1 MIQGIIASLQHT
13 VLCSRLEML
22 PERSTKS
29 EGGGRSVVTL
39 TVTEALNMADR
50 QASELVSTFTV
61 CMFRE
66 KTTLRLPRLSSC
78 DCVVGQ
84 QDELRD

>member
-29 EGGGRSVVTL
+29 EGGGRSVVT
-39 TVTEALNMADR
+39 VTEALDMADR
-50 QASELVSTFTV
+50 QASELVSTMSV

-66 KTTLRLPRLSSC
+66 EETL
-78 DCVVGQ
+78 
-84 QDELRD
+84 